1 MKTALINNK
10 SFLKDGYR
18 FDPDIHL
25 SEGVAIRRILRE
37 LPFELSTVGDNAE
50 RVFLGNIFSRIFVK
64 SPEYGVP
71 YLAASDTV
79 MANLDNGR
87 FLAKAQANQLH
98 HLKLE
103 KDWILVTCSG
113 TLGNVSF
120 TNSTFENRI
129 ATHDLIRIVPNSKYV
144 NKGTLYA
151 FLSSKYGYYQITQS
165 QFGGVVKHINDTQA
179 KDILVPVFPLELQE
193 EVNNLVNASARLR
206 EEAIDAFNNAIKIFE
221 DNLVK
226 SKFDFS
232 YQTKSI
238 SSASISGAFK
248 RFDAQYQI
256 GMQRLRKELTGV
268 KTIKLSKLASK
279 IYVGN
284 RGKRY
289 YVKSGIPFLSSSD
302 MMLYNP
308 VKYSTPISVNT
319 PNLETLLVNTND
331 ILISRSG
338 TVGNSVIVSDTLNR
352 KAVSEHALRLVID
365 NSQID
370 SRYIFCYLNTTHG
383 KRVLE
388 ALAYGSVIITLGEEF
403 VGDIDIPILSP
414 EIQSA
419 INEAIGRY
427 SSCMDKSILFD
438 NQAVKLIEKCI
449 EENN

>member
-1 MKTALINNK
+1 MKTASINNK

-25 SEGVAIRRILRE
+25 SEGVAIRRILRK
-37 LPFELSTVGDNAE
+37 LPFRLSTVGENSE

-64 SPEYGVP
+64 GPEYGVP

-79 MANLDNGR
+79 MASLDTGR
-87 FLAKAQANQLH
+87 FLAKTQANQLR
-98 HLKLE
+98 HLMLK
-103 KDWILVTCSG
+103 KNWILVTCSG

-120 TNSTFENRI
+120 SNGTFENRI

-165 QFGGVVKHINDTQA
+165 QFGGVVKHINDTQT
-179 KDILVPVFPLELQE
+179 KDILVPVFPSALQE
-193 EVNNLVNASARLR
+193 EVDSIVIESAKLR
-206 EEAIDAFNNAIKIFE
+206 EEATDAFNTAIRIFE
-221 DNLVK
+221 DNLVR

-232 YQTKSI
+232 YQTKAI
-238 SSASISGAFK
+238 SSTSIFGAFR

-256 GMQRLRKELTGV
+256 GMLKLRNELSGIRTV
-268 KTIKLSKLASK
+268 KLSNLASK

-319 PNLETLLVNTND
+319 PNLESLLVNTND

-365 NSQID
+365 ESQID
-370 SRYIFCYLNTTHG
+370 PKYIFCYLNTTHG

-388 ALAYGSVIITLGEEF
+388 ALSYGSVIITLGEEF
-403 VGDIDIPILSP
+403 VGDIDIPILST
-414 EIQSA
+414 ETQGK
-419 INEAIGRY
+419 INEAIGKY
-427 SSCMDKSILFD
+427 SYCMDKSILFD

-449 EENN
+449 EDNN